1 MIEKYIVAY
10 REWLIM
16 KNYAEYTIRAYT
28 YSVIK
33 FYNWCADCAK
43 KKDWDKSQAIKKY
56 LVHRFD
62 KEQKKWQTINGDYS
76 ALRLFWKHILKREWK
91 HEELPRPRKEQYI
104 PDIPS
109 VEEVQHLIAQAKN
122 VKDRAFMLLLY
133 STGIRLGEALHL
145 EIKNIDAGQK
155 RIRIEKGKGA
165 KTRYVPMPDMLLEE
179 LRIYYKQ
186 YRPYQYLF
194 NGKVLGKTWND
205 TRVQQFMKLA
215 AKQAKITK
223 RISPHILRHAF
234 ATHSLKLGLDL
245 VSLQKILG
253 HKYIKTTLGY
263 IHLAEL
269 PVTSATNPIYQIKP
283 LEREQTKS
291 NN

>member
-1 MIEKYIVAY
+1 MIEKYLEAY

-16 KNYAEYTIRAYT
+16 QNYASYTIRAYT

-33 FYNWCADCAK
+33 FYKWCAESAK

-62 KEQKKWQTINGDYS
+62 KEQKKWQTVNGDYS
-76 ALRLFWKHILKREWK
+76 AIRIFWKHILKREWK
-91 HEELPRPRKEQYI
+91 NEELPRPRKEKYI

-109 VEEVQHLIAQAKN
+109 IEEVQGLIAQAKN
-122 VKDRAFMLLLY
+122 PKERAFMLLLY

-145 EIKNIDAGQK
+145 EMRNIDAGQK

-165 KTRYVPMPDMLLEE
+165 KTRYVPMTDMLLEE
-179 LRIYYKQ
+179 LRSYYKD
-186 YRPYQYLF
+186 YRPVQYLF
-194 NGKVLGKTWND
+194 NGKEQGKIWNA
-205 TRVQQFMKLA
+205 TRVQQFMKEA
-215 AKQAKITK
+215 QKKAKISK

-234 ATHSLKLGLDL
+234 ATHSLELGLDL

-253 HKYIKTTLGY
+253 HKYIRTTVRY
-263 IHLAEL
+263 IHLNEL
-269 PVTSATNPIYQIKP
+269 PVASTANPIYQIKLP
-283 LEREQTKS
+283 EK
-291 NN
+291 